1 MYLKKAL
8 LYVLA
13 ALLLLSSCTQ
23 TVVDDEKNDNPPE
36 NEIIDSQSPENDP
49 ESETENPDISSDDT
63 ETPDAENEST
73 EPEASGPEQAEPDSS
88 ENEPDNASETDESDN
103 TNVSDDQNEPEE
115 PEKTD
120 EPDASE
126 STDTVEIHPIPLTLD
141 EEPDWD
147 APYNQPAISYDNIQ
161 PGVICNNVYVGYD
174 GWFFYGDSIKDY
186 SEDSSVSS
194 VRMKRIISMMS
205 DRLEWCE
212 ENGIKLY
219 FVIAPNKNTI
229 YPEYMPES
237 VKKAENKTVDAVLD
251 AIRANTNLTVIDTRE
266 GLLAAK
272 EQYPDENLF
281 YKLDT
286 HWNNHGGFAAYSQIM
301 DVIRQDFPNAVKWSR
316 DDYQIDYFKSYF
328 KDQAYYLGWYDTM
341 QEDGPVYTRKDGHL
355 PTLTKRRDSGPYG
368 QFFHAYIHED
378 GYRDKTDYCIYQND
392 YVPDAPSVYVIRD
405 SFSIALVPFIKDS
418 FSTSVFN
425 WTLSFN
431 QEDILKNKP
440 DIVIMEIVER
450 SLLDFL
456 SGKTFS

>member
-1 MYLKKAL
+1 MKKAL

-13 ALLLLSSCTQ
+13 ALMFLSSCTN
-23 TVVDDEKNDNPPE
+23 TVVDGEKEDDPPA
-36 NEIIDSQSPENDP
+36 NVITDDQSAENDRDP
-49 ESETENPDISSDDT
+49 EAESPDISSDDT
-63 ETPDAENEST
+63 ENKDNENS
-73 EPEASGPEQAEPDSS
+73 EPENAETESAETESAETAQEEDPEPE
-88 ENEPDNASETDESDN
+88 
-103 TNVSDDQNEPEE
+103 NEPEE
-115 PEKTD
+115 PAETD
-120 EPDASE
+120 DRPSSDNDTSG
-126 STDTVEIHPIPLTLD
+126 DINTVEIHPIPLTLD

-237 VKKAENKTVDAVLD
+237 VKKAENKTVDAVID
-251 AIRANTNLTVIDTRE
+251 AIRENTNLTVIDTRE

-341 QEDGPVYTRKDGHL
+341 QEDGPVYTRRDGHL

-378 GYRDKTDYCIYQND
+378 GYRDKTDYCVYQND
-392 YVPDAPSVYVIRD
+392 YVSDAPSVYVIRD